1 MSHGTLTVVFVDT
14 NVIIEAHRTGCW
26 KALVASYEIH
36 TVEMVREESLRGR
49 KDNPEYV
56 VIDAGVFDGKVTV
69 HTVSDKERAKA
80 IIEHPELV
88 ILDEGEKDLL
98 AYLYSAGIEVMI
110 LTTGDA
116 AAIRMACRLGFADQL
131 RSLEALVR
139 KGSLRKDLKSWY
151 TSKHLESVKTRFL
164 LDNML

>member
-26 KALVASYEIH
+26 NALVGSYEIH
-36 TVEMVREESLRGR
+36 TVETVREESLRGR

-56 VIDAGVFDGKVTV
+56 VVDARVFDGNVTV
-69 HTVSDKERAKA
+69 HHVSDKERAKA
-80 IIEHPELV
+80 IIEHPGLAT
-88 ILDEGEKDLL
+88 LDEGEKDLL

-110 LTTGDA
+110 LTTGDT

-131 RSLEALVR
+131 RSLEALAR
-139 KGSLRKDLKSWY
+139 KGSTRRALKEWY
-151 TSKHLESVKTRFL
+151 TSKHLESVKTRCI
-164 LDNML
+164 LDDLA